1 MYTDAQDTLGY
12 MFMRKRYTW
21 TCMQLTQL
29 QYGKTESPA
38 LPSIYFSMNITG
50 PRILPSFPTLTHLF
64 FFFFHDGTAFADCFY
79 SYSTFHM
86 GFSKNKFYKIIMF
99 HLQTQQT
106 YFQKHLC
113 NKFMSSADSEISKRQ
128 LFWLLET
135 ASGFQQSSYVTKWL
149 LMTETED
156 PKS

>member
-1 MYTDAQDTLGY
+1 MAKLNLLPCLVSTSLWTSQVLG
-12 MFMRKRYTW
+12 
-21 TCMQLTQL
+21 
-29 QYGKTESPA
+29 
-38 LPSIYFSMNITG
+38 
-50 PRILPSFPTLTHLF
+50 SFLHFLHWPIFF

-86 GFSKNKFYKIIMF
+86 RFSKNKFYKIIMF

-106 YFQKHLC
+106 YFQNHLC